1 MAQSGSKKT
10 QNQVLDQLAK
20 ATHFN
25 RNEIEALVLMFR
37 KTLRPKTDKLDR
49 SKFRDVL
56 HNTFDMTDDMLMD
69 RVFRVFDKDNDG
81 LINMEEW
88 VTGLSVFLRGTLQE
102 RINYC
107 FAVYDFNGDQSLARD
122 EVYHL
127 LKNSVM
133 KNPQEEDPE
142 EGVRDLIDLVMKKL
156 DVNHDGFV
164 SFDDYEATVKM
175 EPLLLEVFGPC
186 LPQQESLE
194 TFLTTFVEPKRTPG
208 YEG

>member
-1 MAQSGSKKT
+1 MM
-10 QNQVLDQLAK
+10 DQLAK

-25 RNEIEALVLMFR
+25 RNEIEALQAMFR
-37 KTLRPKTDKLDR
+37 KTLRPKTDMLDR

-81 LINMEEW
+81 FINMEEW

-127 LKNSVM
+127 LKNCVM

-156 DVNHDGFV
+156 DVNRDGFV
-164 SFDDYEATVKM
+164 SFEDYEATVKT

-194 TFLTTFVEPKRTPG
+194 AFLTTFAEPKRTSG
-208 YEG
+208 FGE

>member
-1 MAQSGSKKT
+1 MAHSKTKKT
-10 QNQVLDQLAK
+10 QNQMIDQLAK

-25 RNEIEALVLMFR
+25 RNEIEALQIMFR

-49 SKFRDVL
+49 GKFRDVL

-81 LINMEEW
+81 FINMEEW

-142 EGVRDLIDLVMKKL
+142 EGVRDLIDIVMKKL
-156 DVNHDGFV
+156 DVNRDGFV
-164 SFDDYEATVKM
+164 SFEDYETTVKA

-194 TFLTTFVEPKRTPG
+194 TFLTTFAEPKRTSG
-208 YEG
+208 FEG